1 MSRIDRRLPLRN
13 VWTCLAVAVLV
24 VAACGVPALAQ
35 DGAFQRHL
43 QAGEFAPAAAL
54 AQQAPAP
61 QRDAL
66 LQQVAVAKAAAGMR
80 QGALQTAAQIDSDSL
95 RSQAVA
101 GIASTP
107 LGNFGPLPGA
117 PGGGSM
123 ADFDSLINL
132 IKTTVSP
139 DSWDD
144 VGGPGSIAPFQG
156 GVRVDADGVVHT
168 LLREARDGQLASLRR
183 AAAHVAYDA
192 DVRRTSGLRK
202 VSLTRLEREV
212 QLRLAAGE
220 PLNEDM
226 LVLAGLQRVQYVF
239 VYPETGDIVLAGP
252 AGDWRTDAEGRL
264 VSVESG
270 RPVLRLDDLVVLLR
284 HFGRGN
290 QTAFGCSITPLQENL
305 ARTRAFIVESSKRPL
320 PPGGRSRWLQDLA
333 EHLGLQAIEF
343 FGIDPQ
349 TRVARVLFEA
359 DYRMKLVGIGLEA
372 GTVGV
377 PSYLSMLVVKPGEPA
392 PPLGVVRWWF
402 TLNYEALRTTESRDA
417 YELCGQGVKV
427 LSENELLTETGMRIH
442 TGQSDANT
450 ATFAQNFTEH
460 FPALAARYPVYA
472 ELQNIFDLALV
483 CCLLRHEDV
492 GARVGWHMSC
502 FGDPAAFAVELGFA
516 PRHVPTVVNHRIVNR
531 TQILAVASGGVH
543 ADFGPLVK
551 ASALQIDR
559 RGMLGSYRHAAAP
572 EKVARQSWWW
582 D

>member
-1 MSRIDRRLPLRN
+1 MGRIDRRFALRH
-13 VWTCLAVAVLV
+13 VGTCLAVAALV
-24 VAACGVPALAQ
+24 ISACVTSAQAQEGV
-35 DGAFQRHL
+35 FQRHL

-80 QGALQTAAQIDSDSL
+80 LGALQTAAQIDSDAL
-95 RSQAVA
+95 RTQALSGV
-101 GIASTP
+101 ASTP
-107 LGNFGPLPGA
+107 VGNFGPLPGA
-117 PGGGSM
+117 PGGGTL
-123 ADFDSLINL
+123 ADFDSLIDL

-168 LLREARDGQLASLRR
+168 LLREARDGKLASLRR
-183 AAAHVAYDA
+183 AAAHVDYDA
-192 DVRRTSGLRK
+192 DVRRASRLRK

-212 QLRLAAGE
+212 QLKLAAGE
-220 PLNEDM
+220 PLGEDM

-252 AGDWRTDAEGRL
+252 AGDWRADAEGRL
-264 VSVESG
+264 VSAESG

-284 HFGRGN
+284 HFARGK
-290 QTAFGCSITPLQENL
+290 QTTFGCSITPLQENL

-320 PPGGRSRWLQDLA
+320 PPGGRTKWLQDMA

-359 DYRMKLVGIGLEA
+359 DYHMKLIGIGLEP

-392 PPLGVVRWWF
+392 PPLGVIRWWF
-402 TLNYEALRTTESRDA
+402 TLNYEALRTTQAHDA
-417 YELCGQGVKV
+417 YELRGQGVKV

-442 TGQSDANT
+442 TGQSDAHT
-450 ATFAQNFTEH
+450 ATFAHNFTEH
-460 FPALAARYPVYA
+460 FAALAAKYPVYA

-483 CCLLRHEDV
+483 CSLLRSEDLD
-492 GARVGWHMSC
+492 ARVGWHMCC
-502 FGDPAAFAVELGFA
+502 FGDPAAFPVELGFA
-516 PRHVPTVVNHRIVNR
+516 PRHVPTVVNHRLVNR

-551 ASALQIDR
+551 ASALQVDQ
-559 RGMLGSYRHAAAP
+559 RGTLGSYRHVAAP
-572 EKVARQSWWW
+572 EKVARQTWWW